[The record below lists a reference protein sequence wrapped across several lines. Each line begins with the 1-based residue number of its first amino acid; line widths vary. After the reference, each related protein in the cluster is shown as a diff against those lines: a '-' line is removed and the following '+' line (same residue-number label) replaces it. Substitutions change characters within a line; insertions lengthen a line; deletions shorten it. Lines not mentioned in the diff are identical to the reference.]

1 MIKPTHYLQVQVLL
15 ALSRWANCS
24 ELSTLYQSEDNLSK
38 PKKNYWNLLDNS
50 MNVIWHAWQIELV
63 SASQRWSHPTSG
75 ARASTYRS
83 YHGRYIWLLGI
94 VSDKWN
100 KNEDISQIRLA
111 LSYYYTQIN
120 KKKTSIS
127 TNLGSGKLFEIM
139 SSIYTNIYNK
149 FNKFLSIIYLN
160 VSRF

>member
-1 MIKPTHYLQVQVLL
+1 MLFICLVERSCNLNTCAYFIRVINKQWPASQPNMIKPTHYLQVQVLL

-63 SASQRWSHPTSG
+63 SASQQWSHPTSG

-94 VSDKWN
+94 VCDKWN

-120 KKKTSIS
+120 KKKH
-127 TNLGSGKLFEIM
+127 
-139 SSIYTNIYNK
+139 
-149 FNKFLSIIYLN
+149 LSALI
-160 VSRF
+160 